1 MAEKTEFYRWTFEGY
16 DKALYSQSHTLAEI
30 LPELKIDESYVFTG
44 GTSDWEIARKVES
57 CTVKRLGGSGSI
69 PFIFVVPYEYHTRV
83 YIKQI
88 NYQINANNNITYFTW
103 TQTDARARDSS
114 TSTYEMDNYGLTQL
128 NFTLNNPPYQDYL
141 YSDSAVWVN
150 GLVTF
155 PIIYN
160 TNIPIFKVAEN
171 FDWNSES
178 SDLKDTIHSFML
190 HLITPEDLIDG
201 ERILEILN
209 AENEEV
215 PETTEYFYYGRAN
228 QITVN
233 QYGEISKTSA
243 PQLIK
248 GFRVKT
254 TGRVSLYATEGID
267 DGHLKFM
274 INMSDVEIAYYSYD
288 LDTWQNQQG
297 SPTTLPFDFVWRGWT
312 NEIGT
317 FYCSGTKDNP
327 LFETNC
333 LYFYNKADSDHYNET
348 GEGGEKAE
356 NWNEISNN
364 SPIFNPTG
372 LDDETTV
379 FGEVYAQAMF
389 TQQYICSTSALRE
402 IANAFFDT
410 TQGGI
415 SGIFEDI
422 KKGLEMYG
430 EGSGVVDAVQGCTFY
445 PFDLNQVF
453 TQVLPQNYIYFGG
466 YKFDMQNNVNKIIY
480 PNGYIDFGTFTI
492 ERTFNSYRDYA
503 PYQRLY
509 VYLPY
514 LAWYELDL
522 NKYLGKS
529 VNVRYYIDTRS
540 GGLCMAVLSV
550 NGVMTDY
557 MCGQIGVAY
566 PMTLTDYSRFASAQ
580 LQTLLGGGKGV
591 LSQGGNVAQ
600 TTQNMAELG
609 ASASEIAVGGLAL
622 GSVGVAFQ
630 GAKTLYGL
638 TQNNINNFN
647 KTIGSGATSMLNEY
661 LPQEVCF
668 MFEIQEADET
678 PNERMLQGYPSNSSG
693 TIGSFSGYLEV
704 DTVNLVCADATANEK
719 AQIVS
724 MLKSGVYI

>member
-1 MAEKTEFYRWTFEGY
+1 M
-16 DKALYSQSHTLAEI
+16 SEI
-30 LPELKIDESYVFTG
+30 LYTGNSTTYPLYAYNIVDTALVTKDREYINTPIWEESGLYENSYVGAISFDGSLTTITALTEYSCFCIEQNG
-44 GTSDWEIARKVES
+44 NLGTDGTAVTNGLRVTRHASYS
-57 CTVKRLGGSGSI
+57 GGSLTDTNQSLSLQPSVSYSI
-69 PFIFVVPYEYHTRV
+69 NP
-83 YIKQI
+83 
-88 NYQINANNNITYFTW
+88 
-103 TQTDARARDSS
+103 ARA
-114 TSTYEMDNYGLTQL
+114 GLNTV
-128 NFTLNNPPYQDYL
+128 Y
-141 YSDSAVWVN
+141 
-150 GLVTF
+150 
-155 PIIYN
+155 
-160 TNIPIFKVAEN
+160 TNIPIFAYEDRQYFN
-171 FDWNSES
+171 IY
-178 SDLKDTIHSFML
+178 KDTTKSIN
-190 HLITPEDLIDG
+190 
-201 ERILEILN
+201 ER
-209 AENEEV
+209 NEALTHAINYSSGSTV
-215 PETTEYFYYGRAN
+215 PETKEYFYYGRAN
-228 QITVN
+228 EITVN
-233 QYGEISKTSA
+233 QYGEISSTGS

-248 GFRVKT
+248 GFRVKS
-254 TGRVSLYATEGID
+254 TGRVSLYAVEGID
-267 DGHLKFM
+267 DGALKLM
-274 INMSDVEIAYYSYD
+274 INLADVDIAYYSYD
-288 LDTWQNQQG
+288 LETWQNQQG
-297 SPTTLPFDFVWRGWT
+297 SPTTLPFNFVWRGWD
-312 NEIGT
+312 NEVGT
-317 FYCSGTKDNP
+317 FYCSGTRSNP
-327 LFETNC
+327 SFETNC
-333 LYFYNKADSDHYNET
+333 PIFLNQEDSDEYNET
-348 GEGGEKAE
+348 GEGGENAI

-364 SPIFNPTG
+364 APIFNPTG
-372 LDDETTV
+372 LDDDATV

-389 TQQYICSTSALRE
+389 TQQYICSTGALRE

-415 SGIFEDI
+415 TGIFEDI

-453 TQVLPQNYIYFGG
+453 TQVTNQNYIYFGG
-466 YKFDMQNNVNKIIY
+466 YKFDLQNHTVNKIIY